1 VNERS
6 SLRCLTQ
13 QFADKARAGRDRPST
28 ADIAE
33 GRQLIARRNELPDS
47 GVTLELKRRPEPNWN
62 SWLDIAS
69 FFDAYHEV
77 LAKMDNASSIP
88 DAMRRLRGT

>member
-1 VNERS
+1 MNERS

-13 QFADKARAGRDRPST
+13 QLADKARAARDRPSPS
-28 ADIAE
+28 DIAE
-33 GRQLIARRNELPDS
+33 GRQLIARRSELPDS
-47 GVTLELKRRPEPNWN
+47 GVTLELKRRPEPDWN
-62 SWLDIAS
+62 SWLAIAR